1 MSSEPAVEVVD
12 LVKEYE
18 LGEIASLQHTVALV
32 RWRLGGERP
41 RSDTVRA
48 LDGVSLSIG
57 QGESVAI
64 LGRNG
69 SGKSTLV
76 KLISDVTVPTA
87 GLIRVRGRVM
97 PLLSVG
103 AGFRVELTGRE
114 NVMLLG
120 SMLGLVRRD
129 IAAAMEEIAEFAE
142 IARAHLDTPVK
153 RYSSGMRARLSFA
166 ASLGLPAQVYILDE
180 VLSAADDGFKERA
193 AQHLETL
200 RDGGA
205 RSSSSPTSW
214 RCSSGSVSAAYGS
227 TRAACCARARSTR
240 SRRSTTSTSS
250 SSPRSRRA
258 IADSGWRSRRCPHP
272 DVGSCNGAALLVC

>member
-205 RSSSSPTSW
+205 TIIFIS
-214 RCSSGSVSAAYGS
+214 
-227 TRAACCARARSTR
+227 
-240 SRRSTTSTSS
+240 
-250 SSPRSRRA
+250 
-258 IADSGWRSRRCPHP
+258 HEL
-272 DVGSCNGAALLVC
+272 ALLERICQRGVWLDKGRVLREGAIDEIAPDYHVYLLELAEIKARNRGLRLEVEEMPAP